1 MRKISD
7 IIKIKNEL
15 LKYSDTTKLLAE
27 GEAMNNLLGTVDSYE
42 VQSIGKLVDHGTMKL
57 AGRVYQAVNDIAVA
71 LDMEITNI
79 ATTLSNRS
87 YIEFTTSIDDERNN
101 RKIVVPA
108 TIQDILHGR
117 IRLYV
122 DWHYPG
128 LEIGPHDGELT
139 PHLVGC
145 DPLYLADSRQEY
157 LDCAVTQF
165 PEEYVNRV
173 RKYVVDYAKGDQTL
187 LQLPPEQFGF
197 IFSWNY
203 FNYLPFSIITCYLQ
217 DAFTLLAPGGT
228 FMFGFNDAGMVNGA
242 KHVEWG
248 GMAYM
253 TKEMLTSAASD
264 IGYEITS
271 TSHGF
276 DCGWHNISWLEIK
289 KPGILSTIK
298 AHQTMGIIKD
308 IG

>member
-7 IIKIKNEL
+7 IIKLKNEL
-15 LKYSDTTKLLAE
+15 IKYSDTTKLLAE
-27 GEAMNNLLGTVDSYE
+27 GEAINKLLSTVESVDCR
-42 VQSIGKLVDHGTMKL
+42 SIGDTASKGVQNLISKIQTQVSD
-57 AGRVYQAVNDIAVA
+57 AIAA
-71 LDMEITNI
+71 MDSEIESI
-79 ATTLSNRS
+79 APSMAFRS
-87 YIEFTTSIDDERNN
+87 PAEFATSIEDERKN
-101 RKIVVPA
+101 RKIIVPDS
-108 TIQDILHGR
+108 IQEILHGR
-117 IRLYV
+117 IRIYA

-128 LEIGPHDGELT
+128 LEIGPRDGHLT

-145 DPLYLADSRQEY
+145 DPLYLVDSRQEY
-157 LDCAVTQF
+157 LDNATMQF
-165 PEEYVNRV
+165 PEEYANRV
-173 RKYVVDYAKGDQTL
+173 RKYLVDYSKENSTL
-187 LQLPPEQFGF
+187 LQLPHGQVGF

-203 FNYLPFSIITCYLQ
+203 FNYLPFSILTCYLQ
-217 DAFTLLAPGGT
+217 DAFTLLSPGGT

-242 KHVEWG
+242 LHAEWG
-248 GMAYM
+248 GMSYV
-253 TKEMLTSAASD
+253 TQQMLVSAASD

-276 DCGWHNISWLEIK
+276 DCGWHNVSWLEIK